1 MFRIMKP
8 QTPIAGVALLEAL
21 VALGLLAFALMGLL
35 GLQLRGDVDSRS
47 AAQRVVATR
56 LAQDLF
62 ERIKANPGGHAVI
75 PFYLIPPGARA
86 RSSVSLDSP
95 SDCATQA
102 CPPQA
107 LAAWDLKQWQ
117 GQVSRDLPMGWG
129 AVFLVEGATG
139 QIGVLLGWR
148 ANQAPGET
156 DDLAPISVPRHSGGT
171 PLSCPDRQLCQLLYS
186 AP

>member
-35 GLQLRGDVDSRS
+35 GLQLRVDADSRS

-117 GQVSRDLPMGWG
+117 GQLSRDLPMGWG
-129 AVFLVEGATG
+129 AVFLAEGATG

-156 DDLAPISVPRHSGGT
+156 DDLAPISVPLHSGGT
-171 PLSCPDRQLCQLLYS
+171 PLSCPDRRRCQLLYS